1 MDKKTRN
8 YILDHQLSSHMNTTK
23 WKKLV
28 HEITSNET
36 YDPLVNIKLIFDEE
50 NNNSFSPVW
59 WNEVERDGF
68 ELIEW
73 LKIQPFNIEKGIRL
87 TDAKQ
92 IDYTEFIQKGLDKH
106 AIQYEYEQGIFNIY
120 GYKRM
125 K

>member
-1 MDKKTRN
+1 MDKRIRN

-28 HEITSNET
+28 HEITSNEA

-73 LKIQPFNIEKGIRL
+73 LKIQPFNTEKGIRL

-92 IDYTEFIQKGLDKH
+92 VDHTEFIQKSLDKH
-106 AIQYEYEQGIFNIY
+106 TIQYEYEQGIFTIY

>member
-1 MDKKTRN
+1 MDKRTRN
-8 YILDHQLSSHMNTTK
+8 YIFENQLASCMNTTK

-28 HEITSNET
+28 AEITANET
-36 YDPLVNIKLIFDEE
+36 YDPLVNIKLIFDIE

-73 LKIQPFNIEKGIRL
+73 IQIQPFKTEKGVRL
-87 TDAKQ
+87 ISSTQ
-92 IDYTEFIQKGLDKH
+92 IDYTEFIQKGLNKH
-106 AIQYEYEQGIFNIY
+106 NIPYEYDQGVFTIY

>member
-1 MDKKTRN
+1 MEKRTLK
-8 YILDHQLSSHMNTTK
+8 YISDHQLSSCMNTTK

-28 HEITSNET
+28 TEITSNEM
-36 YDPLVNIKLIFDEE
+36 YEPLVNIKLIFDEK
-50 NNNSFSPVW
+50 NTNSFSPVW

-73 LKIQPFNIEKGIRL
+73 LQIQPFNTEKGIRL
-87 TDAKQ
+87 TDPTQ
-92 IDYTEFIQKGLDKH
+92 IDHTEFIQKALKKH
-106 AIQYEYEQGIFNIY
+106 NIPYEYDHSIFTIY

>member
-1 MDKKTRN
+1 MEKRTLK
-8 YILDHQLSSHMNTTK
+8 YISDNQLASCMNTTK
-23 WKKLV
+23 WKELV
-28 HEITSNET
+28 HEITSNEA
-36 YDPLVNIKLIFDEE
+36 YEPLVNIKLIFEEE

-73 LKIQPFNIEKGIRL
+73 LQIQPFKTEKGVRL
-87 TDAKQ
+87 IDPKQ

-106 AIQYEYEQGIFNIY
+106 AIQYEYENDIFTIY
-120 GYKRM
+120 GYIRM